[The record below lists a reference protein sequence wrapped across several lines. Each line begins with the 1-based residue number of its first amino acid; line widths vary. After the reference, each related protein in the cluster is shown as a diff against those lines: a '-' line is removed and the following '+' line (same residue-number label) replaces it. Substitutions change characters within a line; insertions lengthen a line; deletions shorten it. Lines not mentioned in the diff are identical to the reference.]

1 MNIMYPH
8 SSLELTV
15 RKPLKK
21 FSKKEVRRDQWEIL
35 FCKATIASRHFHSR
49 LRDQD
54 LIDEQELRL
63 YARQAAR
70 WGRIRGAVS
79 RLLARHGVCLL

>member
-1 MNIMYPH
+1 MMLDHN
-8 SSLELTV
+8 LETTV
-15 RKPLKK
+15 RKATTRYTRKDLR
-21 FSKKEVRRDQWEIL
+21 VDQWEIL
-35 FCKATIASRHFHSR
+35 FCKATVASRHFHSR

-70 WGRIRGAVS
+70 WGRIRDAVS